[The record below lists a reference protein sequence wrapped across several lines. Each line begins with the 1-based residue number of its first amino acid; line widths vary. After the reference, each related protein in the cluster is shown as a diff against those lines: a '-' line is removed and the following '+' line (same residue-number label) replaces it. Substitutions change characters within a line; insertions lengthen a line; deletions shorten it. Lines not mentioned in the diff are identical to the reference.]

1 VHKVIMVG
9 SGGVGKSALTLQFMY
24 DEFVA
29 AYEPTKADSYRKK
42 VTLDAEECSID
53 ILDTAGQEDYSAIR
67 DNYYRSGDGFVIV
80 FSITDTESFDA
91 TSEFREQILRVKS
104 NEPHVT
110 LLLVGNKCDLAG
122 ERAVSVEAAQARAAD
137 WGCIG
142 YMETSAKERVNVDK
156 VFYDL
161 MRDIKR
167 RKSAGTNG
175 SAMVDAGAGE
185 KKKRKKRKCTIL

>member
-1 VHKVIMVG
+1 
-9 SGGVGKSALTLQFMY
+9 
-24 DEFVA
+24 
-29 AYEPTKADSYRKK
+29 
-42 VTLDAEECSID
+42 
-53 ILDTAGQEDYSAIR
+53 
-67 DNYYRSGDGFVIV
+67 
-80 FSITDTESFDA
+80 
-91 TSEFREQILRVKS
+91 VKS

-122 ERAVSVEAAQARAAD
+122 ERAVSIETAQARAAE

-167 RKSAGTNG
+167 RKSAATNG
-175 SAMVDAGAGE
+175 STLVDAGAGE